1 MKIYHNGDRCPCCG
15 TILWNKSREWLLDFS
30 ATVYAMGFR
39 EEDGGPMRASAPT
52 EGPGPNRTPEDDV
65 RICRR

>member
-39 EEDGGPMRASAPT
+39 EEAERDAA
-52 EGPGPNRTPEDDV
+52 PGPSRTPEDDV